1 MAAQRRLAAH
11 RDALQRQID
20 ALQRSL
26 GDLGRGEEPLSSSSS
41 ELSEEDDGSEDS
53 EVQPAH
59 LAELVAERE
68 RVQKEIEELEHT
80 LGPRDPDDGG
90 EAAAATDSSEED
102 SGEELDLPHN
112 VETCLQMNL
121 VYQEV
126 LKEKLVEL
134 ERLLLDNREQQK
146 KVMAQITG
154 PVAPQPSSSA
164 MSPYSI
170 YLGHFMKPYFKDKI
184 SSLGPPPNSETRDKM
199 SKGSMSFNDVKIKRW
214 EGWHKTL
221 LFNAVV
227 KDTMKRLL
235 QPKISKLE
243 YLTKKMSKASD
254 MEKQILQKQVGQIE
268 REIEDI
274 NAMTTDQLV
283 GNRHDDHDWDKISN
297 IDFEGT
303 RNAADIRRFWQNCL
317 HPSVNKSLWKKDEI
331 EKLKGI
337 VEEYKACHWDQIA
350 EKLGTNRTAFMCLQM
365 YQRYINKGFRK
376 SVWSKEEDEVLK
388 ELVYKMRIGNFIP
401 YTQISYF
408 MEGRDSSQLIYRWT
422 QVLDPTLRKGHWSKE
437 EDELLLKAVAKYGMK
452 DWAKIRTEV
461 PGRTDGQCRDRYL
474 DCLKGGVKKGP
485 WSKEEDALLIK
496 LVEKHGVG
504 RWAKIST
511 ELPNRLD
518 CQCLQRWKAMTG
530 YGKPKRS
537 GWRKGQRRAPRKR
550 TRKVKV
556 KVEEEEEDMSTSEDE
571 EQLVFMDS
579 EEEAPVKEDEE
590 ENDTKQYFLPS
601 VEEWIPKT
609 ISRFPQF
616 GQRVVRVPQEDAAG
630 SVPPGRSRLGRI
642 PSANSLIRAEHL
654 TGLRSTV
661 VDLSGCPLG
670 VVVDSELQPQ
680 EEENFSENELI
691 KVSLREVKG
700 LLGSSWSSRVIQRGA
715 ERKGGPQGPAQHG
728 TLLSKQQLGGP
739 DAPKSRSLQ
748 ASGTTRIH
756 SPALNAEL
764 LIAVLPWVGSLLV
777 PLKSEHLTEAKVVR
791 EKVKAIGLTSTP
803 VFMLFLKVLCIDAEG
818 CKKVIEERR
827 RRRAVTYVTLTTS
840 GQDPAVPPV
849 CLKKPRKANTHT
861 VAQMLYEK
869 RQREFAAKAPAQP
882 RKSQLFVPCVMVP
895 QTVLLKP
902 AVQQPAPLA
911 SCLPAAPVQPGAILP
926 KKRLHKPAEDSEPLD
941 LATKRARVKTV
952 YPRPAS
958 GPCVPQGAAAA
969 LSGSVT
975 WIVTPN
981 GLLPVSGL
989 GALMPAVTQTA
1000 VKGGVSPGGGAAAGP
1015 LPLGA
1020 SANTAAGAS
1029 QQVTGVS
1036 SAPSA
1041 VSPPALSP
1049 AAPRSS
1055 PGARASTAAPTAA
1068 APVRPIATPVPFV
1081 PLAVRLPLTTRVS
1094 SPQISQR
1101 AVTQAQTGFMSLVS
1115 VPSNSTLPLP
1125 SPVDQT
1131 ASPAGA
1137 HSQPVVHV
1145 VQPGASV
1152 TPVPAGGRSPP
1163 RAVRLLQ
1170 PGTSTATEPQRPAE
1184 PGSKSKHIGF
1194 DPNLMF
1200 LEEESQV
1207 REWMKGT
1214 GGVVLPQLDS
1224 TLPYLP
1230 PFVSNLAT
1238 LADLLQR
1245 KSSLEMSALQLLDQ
1259 GEQVAEEQD
1268 RVDAVRA
1275 LVAERFGGNP
1285 AYLLLKAR
1293 FLACF
1298 TLPAFLAT
1306 VHPHR
1311 RQWPPVLSSHEN
1323 SDGEDGVNMEAKAD
1337 SKVDAKP
1344 CQSTPLSTDGEGR
1357 EAPQFSGML
1366 TRRRSRIAQNH

>member
-1 MAAQRRLAAH
+1 AGGARAQ
-11 RDALQRQID
+11 
-20 ALQRSL
+20 
-26 GDLGRGEEPLSSSSS
+26 
-41 ELSEEDDGSEDS
+41 
-53 EVQPAH
+53 
-59 LAELVAERE
+59 AELVAERE

-80 LGPRDPDDGG
+80 LGPRDPGKWG
-90 EAAAATDSSEED
+90 WVTTAPQPQSRSD

-134 ERLLLDNREQQK
+134 ERLLLDNREQQ
-146 KVMAQITG
+146 VRFWVRPTRG
-154 PVAPQPSSSA
+154 GFLPGRPV
-164 MSPYSI
+164 
-170 YLGHFMKPYFKDKI
+170 LGVLGSRKD
-184 SSLGPPPNSETRDKM
+184 LCGGPPPNSETRDKM

-530 YGKPKRS
+530 YGVSAGPDEL
-537 GWRKGQRRAPRKR
+537 
-550 TRKVKV
+550 KVKV

-680 EEENFSENELI
+680 EEVPCCMVRNPF
-691 KVSLREVKG
+691 
-700 LLGSSWSSRVIQRGA
+700 RGA

-777 PLKSEHLTEAKVVR
+777 PLKSEHLTEGVVER
-791 EKVKAIGLTSTP
+791 TTGLNL
-803 VFMLFLKVLCIDAEG
+803 LFFFFFACEA
-818 CKKVIEERR
+818 CC
-827 RRRAVTYVTLTTS
+827 RRA
-840 GQDPAVPPV
+840 
-849 CLKKPRKANTHT
+849 
-861 VAQMLYEK
+861 
-869 RQREFAAKAPAQP
+869 
-882 RKSQLFVPCVMVP
+882 
-895 QTVLLKP
+895 
-902 AVQQPAPLA
+902 
-911 SCLPAAPVQPGAILP
+911 
-926 KKRLHKPAEDSEPLD
+926 
-941 LATKRARVKTV
+941 
-952 YPRPAS
+952 
-958 GPCVPQGAAAA
+958 
-969 LSGSVT
+969 
-975 WIVTPN
+975 
-981 GLLPVSGL
+981 
-989 GALMPAVTQTA
+989 
-1000 VKGGVSPGGGAAAGP
+1000 
-1015 LPLGA
+1015 
-1020 SANTAAGAS
+1020 
-1029 QQVTGVS
+1029 
-1036 SAPSA
+1036 
-1041 VSPPALSP
+1041 
-1049 AAPRSS
+1049 
-1055 PGARASTAAPTAA
+1055 
-1068 APVRPIATPVPFV
+1068 
-1081 PLAVRLPLTTRVS
+1081 
-1094 SPQISQR
+1094 
-1101 AVTQAQTGFMSLVS
+1101 
-1115 VPSNSTLPLP
+1115 
-1125 SPVDQT
+1125 T

-1344 CQSTPLSTDGEGR
+1344 CQVMVPRGTSRPEHSSTRGVVMHRAVKQARL
-1357 EAPQFSGML
+1357 A
-1366 TRRRSRIAQNH
+1366 